1 MKRKVYFVVDNI
13 KNIIYVDEKSLGEEP
28 KNISRFCDLIQ
39 DRYDLSS
46 EFEWNAE
53 KPTVEG
59 LYRAAVKFIQTA
71 EDDYKLVV
79 LGYDNLMTLPEP
91 KILN

>member
-13 KNIIYVDEKSLGEEP
+13 KNIIYVDEKSLDEDS
-28 KNISRFCDLIQ
+28 NYTSRFCDLIQ

-46 EFEWNAE
+46 EFEWNVE

-59 LYRAAVKFIQTA
+59 LYRAVVKFVQTA

-79 LGYDNLMTLPEP
+79 FGYDNLMTLPEP

>member
-46 EFEWNAE
+46 EFEWKAE
-53 KPTVEG
+53 KPTIEG
-59 LYRAAVKFIQTA
+59 LQVSCIR
-71 EDDYKLVV
+71 L
-79 LGYDNLMTLPEP
+79 
-91 KILN
+91 